1 MTRVRRTLS
10 ELFAAATFCVASL
23 VAAAPITVTTP
34 PPAPAAT
41 PATPAVPA
49 GPVLDINSAS
59 ADQLAT
65 LPGIGPARSAAI
77 VSGRPYARKDELVK
91 RKIIPASVYTKI
103 KTQIIA
109 KQS

>member
-1 MTRVRRTLS
+1 MNRVLRTLR
-10 ELFAAATFCVASL
+10 ELLAVVTLFCVVGAS
-23 VAAAPITVTTP
+23 AAPITVTTP
-34 PPAPAAT
+34 PPPASAAPAA
-41 PATPAVPA
+41 PAA
-49 GPVLDINSAS
+49 PVFDINSAT